1 MVDNKYSFI
10 LLRAKITGGQFMN
23 FRKMFYVFF
32 VLVFGVFA
40 SCGSDSPVNPT
51 YTVTYDGNT
60 NTGGAVPTDA
70 TEYEEGATVTVLGK
84 NTLVKDGNTFV
95 GWNTASD
102 GSGTALLVGDTFEMG
117 AANVVLYAQWGDLA
131 VGDAYEGGIVAYI
144 CTSSDACYVMDE
156 THGLI
161 AAVSD
166 NHTGS
171 GAEWGCQATEI
182 GGTSTDLGS
191 GQANTTAILAGC
203 STDDI
208 AALVCD
214 DYINTDTGTGVYM
227 DWFLPSKD
235 ELDKFYQN
243 RLAVGGFSIDR
254 YWSSSEGSDVHAWYQ
269 YFDDDGNQNV
279 NLKANNFSVR
289 CARAF

>member
-51 YTVTYDGNT
+51 YTVTYDANNG
-60 NTGGAVPTDA
+60 TGTVPTDPNS
-70 TEYEEGATVTVLGK
+70 YEAGDPVTVLGYSDLK
-84 NTLVKDGNTFV
+84 KDGLPFRA
-95 GWNTASD
+95 WNTASD
-102 GSGTALLVGDTFEMG
+102 GSGDALLVDATFTIG
-117 AANVVLYAQWGDLA
+117 AANVTLYARWFEI
-131 VGDAYEGGIVAYI
+131 GDAYQGGKLAYALQ
-144 CTSSDACYVMDE
+144 SGDPGYVSGE

-171 GAEWGCQATEI
+171 GAAWGCSGTLI
-182 GGTSTDLGS
+182 GTSTDLGS
-191 GQANTTAILAGC
+191 GQANTIAILADVC
-203 STDDI
+203 AASDI
-208 AALVCD
+208 AADVCD
-214 DYINTDTGTGVYM
+214 EYENDGYD

-243 RLAVGGFSIDR
+243 RLAVGGFSSNV
-254 YWSSSEGSDVHAWYQ
+254 YWSSSEYFDNFAWYQ
-269 YFDDDGNQNV
+269 DFNNGYQNT
-279 NLKANNFSVR
+279 NLKDHLYYVR